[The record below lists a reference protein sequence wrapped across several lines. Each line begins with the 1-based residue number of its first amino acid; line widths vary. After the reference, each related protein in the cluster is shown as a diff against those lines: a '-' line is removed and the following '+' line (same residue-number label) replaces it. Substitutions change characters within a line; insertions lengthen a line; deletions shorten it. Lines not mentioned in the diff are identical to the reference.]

1 MENKFTTDNLNVGDK
16 VIVHR
21 YGNFNSRYFV
31 GTITKKTPTGLVDVK
46 VCNNEIRFK
55 KTGYEYSRSHGY
67 LRTCYS
73 LEFYTEER
81 GKEIERANWREKAI
95 SYIKNKADFES
106 LNDNALS
113 QILRMFGVK

>member
-21 YGNFNSRYFV
+21 YGNFNNKYFV
-31 GTITKKTPTGLVDVK
+31 GMITKKTPTGLVDIK
-46 VCNNEIRFK
+46 VSNMEIRFK
-55 KTGYEYSRSHGY
+55 KNGYEYNRPQLYS
-67 LRTCYS
+67 RTCYS

-81 GKEIERANWREKAI
+81 GNEIERANWREGAI
-95 SYIKNKADFES
+95 DYIKNKADFES